1 MNIFIHNK
9 KNAIPITIIGKN
21 DLKSYFKKNLSHNN
35 WIKQNQFTAQPGE
48 ILIIPDT
55 NGKIEAVLIGE
66 SSKDN
71 PYSELFASKLSKSLP
86 ANNYYFTNVTTY
98 NHLPYIS
105 WAMGCY
111 KYNKTENIQSKLF

>member
-1 MNIFIHNK
+1 MQQVLTWIFTDKVKNMNIFIHNK

-71 PYSELFASKLSKSLP
+71 P
-86 ANNYYFTNVTTY
+86 
-98 NHLPYIS
+98 
-105 WAMGCY
+105 
-111 KYNKTENIQSKLF
+111 